1 MENVSRYELCQ
12 RHFRAMMERNRRR
25 GGIPRRILP
34 GRPEDY
40 RRAEELAEKYG
51 WHLRGGKKGC

>member
-1 MENVSRYELCQ
+1 MSRYELCQ

-25 GGIPRRILP
+25 GGIPARILP

-40 RRAEELAEKYG
+40 RRAEELSKKYG
-51 WHLRGGKKGC
+51 WEQLLAKKDS

>member
-1 MENVSRYELCQ
+1 MEKPSRYEICQ
-12 RHFRAMMERNRRR
+12 RHFRAMMERNHRR

-40 RRAEELAEKYG
+40 RRAEELREKYNVQ
-51 WHLRGGKKGC
+51 LRGDKAR